1 METTGTKRLYSKLSG
16 SSVCSDASAE
26 PVIEID
32 AGNDVEAD
40 RISKILAIEHAS
52 SCDQSGEDDTD
63 KIETNSVKLDREW
76 WQAFQSPRSQPMGPV
91 CKSPENG
98 HPVSEESYNLLKSWY
113 GEEALV
119 TIPISVVAS
128 NETLE
133 DRTLRATDLIG
144 KAVDGI
150 EGDLWVAKAWK
161 PVISAVEF
169 GRLSV
174 RSVNRD
180 SAAGDINLSN
190 GDRLIVEPYDA
201 FKTGTMGLTN
211 LGNSCY
217 MNSSLQCLVHVKE
230 LAAFFV
236 SGKYRK
242 DINKTNPIG
251 YGGNVAEAFAQLVRH
266 LYCDRLGAFS
276 PTAFKSTIGRYNRAF
291 AGYIQ
296 QDSQEFTAFLL
307 DSLHEDL
314 NRVVDKPQTEKPEL
328 PDDKLADP
336 AAVKELAD
344 QCWDLHRKR
353 NDSVIL
359 DLFTGL
365 YKSTVVCPECGKVSV
380 TFDPFSDLTLP
391 LPSSNIWVHKVT
403 FVPLSGPV
411 KQTEVALDPF
421 DSIAKLKTQVAGLVG
436 VKASKILVGDIYD
449 SQFYNFHDD
458 NGIVSDT
465 INASDDVVLYEVEGE
480 LPIAVYSRSLRS
492 FGLPFLIMTTGDE
505 TVEQLRC
512 LVDTRFKQFTG
523 KEPLNC
529 KLSKRPGGDRVLE
542 STFVSSFYNLQ
553 SLDDQREPDLPE
565 SLESMKDAQ
574 ENIEDVEMSSA
585 SSVSSLSGPVSSPEE
600 SFVSIKNTN
609 NIIETTSLQGSAEKG
624 PILNA
629 GDILIAQFEDE
640 FDFLDPEQIENELAT
655 AAQSRK
661 VKETT
666 LEDCLDAFE
675 KPEVLGENDF
685 WYCSNCKELR
695 QATKQI
701 ELWTAPDI
709 LTIHLK
715 RFSSFQS
722 FRDKIND
729 IVTFPITGLDMT
741 SRVQGSE
748 ESLIYDLIAVDNHYG
763 GLGGGH
769 YTAYAKNDS
778 DGNWYY
784 FDDSS
789 VTPADPEQTISGA
802 AYLLF
807 YRKRSSKPLGHL
819 KPSLFE
825 EAHLAATRSRQES
838 RDAQRKPPALP
849 ARPMS
854 PQEPSHPKIQALT
867 PDSNSNQDLD
877 SDELPGWTDIDQDG
891 GVESDKEHFEDA
903 KLSIEDKSSEKL

>member
-16 SSVCSDASAE
+16 SSACSDASAE
-26 PVIEID
+26 PIVEID
-32 AGNDVEAD
+32 AHNDVEAD
-40 RISKILAIEHAS
+40 RISKIAALEDAALEPKS
-52 SCDQSGEDDTD
+52 DEDSGDNTETTPV
-63 KIETNSVKLDREW
+63 KINTEW
-76 WQAFQSPRSQPMGPV
+76 WHKFKSQRSQPMEPV
-91 CKSPENG
+91 LKNEENG
-98 HPVSEESYNLLKSWY
+98 HPVSEESYNLLKLWY
-113 GEEALV
+113 GEEALI
-119 TIPISVVAS
+119 TIPLSVVAS
-128 NETLE
+128 NETFE

-169 GRLSV
+169 GRLTLRPV
-174 RSVNRD
+174 DRE
-180 SAAGDINLSN
+180 SAAGTLNLSS
-190 GDRLIVEPYDA
+190 GDRLIVEPKDT
-201 FKTGTMGLTN
+201 FKVGTMGLTN

-236 SGKYRK
+236 SGEYRK

-251 YGGNVAEAFAQLVRH
+251 YGGNVAEAFAELVRH
-266 LYCDRLGAFS
+266 LYCDHLGAFS
-276 PTAFKSTIGRYNRAF
+276 PSAFKSTVGRYNRAF

-328 PDDKLADP
+328 PDDKIADP
-336 AAVKELAD
+336 AAIKELAN

-365 YKSTVVCPECGKVSV
+365 YKSTVVCPECSKVSV

-421 DSIAKLKTQVAGLVG
+421 AKISELKQQVAGLVG
-436 VKASKILVGDIYD
+436 ADALKLMVGDIYD

-465 INASDDVVLYEVEGE
+465 INTSDEVVLYEVEGE
-480 LPIAVYSRSLRS
+480 RPIAVYSRSIRS
-492 FGLPFLIMTTGDE
+492 FGVPFLVMTNGSE
-505 TVEQLRC
+505 TVEQLKSS
-512 LVDTRFKQFTG
+512 VDSRYTQLTG
-523 KEPLNC
+523 KC
-529 KLSKRPGGDRVLE
+529 VSGYKLSKRTGGDRVLE

-553 SLDDQREPDLPE
+553 SLEEPSEPE
-565 SLESMKDAQ
+565 FPETPESMKDAQ
-574 ENIEDVEMSSA
+574 EEIEDVNMSSA

-600 SFVSIKNTN
+600 SFVNIKNADDTDGATLEPV
-609 NIIETTSLQGSAEKG
+609 IEAKPL
-624 PILNA
+624 LNA

-640 FDFLDPEQIENELAT
+640 FDLLDPEQIENELAIE
-655 AAQSRK
+655 AQSRK

-729 IVTFPITGLDMT
+729 IVTFPITGLDMS
-741 SRVQGSE
+741 SRVQGSD
-748 ESLIYDLIAVDNHYG
+748 ESLIYDLVAVDNHYG

-778 DGNWYY
+778 DGKWYY

-807 YRKRSSKPLGHL
+807 YKKRSSKPLGHL
-819 KPSLFE
+819 SPSIFD
-825 EAHLAATRSRQES
+825 EAKNVAATSRKETRES
-838 RDAQRKPPALP
+838 QRKPPALP
-849 ARPMS
+849 ARPTS
-854 PQEPSHPKIQALT
+854 PQEPSHPRIQALT
-867 PDSNSNQDLD
+867 PDSNNNQDLD

-891 GVESDKEHFEDA
+891 ADSEKEEFEET
-903 KLSIEDKSSEKL
+903 KLSIEDESSEEL